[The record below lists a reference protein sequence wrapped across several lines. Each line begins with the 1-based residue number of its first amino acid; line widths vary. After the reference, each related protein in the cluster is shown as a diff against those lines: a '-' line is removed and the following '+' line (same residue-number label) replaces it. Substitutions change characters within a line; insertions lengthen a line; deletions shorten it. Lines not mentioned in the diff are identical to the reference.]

1 MSPLDLIPP
10 PYNLIAKIGLPI
22 LALVGAY
29 EVGSHNGT
37 SAENTRL
44 TAKYQPR
51 LQHATDVLNTSTAR
65 IQAARA
71 QALADDVTH
80 ARTIEQKQQEVTNNV
95 SASYQSQLADLRA
108 RYDRMRA
115 ASATAQTAGGGGG
128 ASHEPGIP
136 DSASRSDGATR
147 QDGLSEQD
155 AFIAT
160 AQALQLVK
168 LQDWIR
174 DQAAIDRTTQ

>member
-1 MSPLDLIPP
+1 MNPLDLIPA

-22 LALVGAY
+22 LALLGAY
-29 EVGSHNGT
+29 EVGHHNGT

-44 TAKYQPR
+44 TAKYDPV
-51 LQHATDVLNTSTAR
+51 LQHATDVMNLSGAR

-71 QALADDVTH
+71 QALADDVAH
-80 ARTIEQKQQEVTNNV
+80 ARTVEQKQQEVTNDV

-108 RYDRMRA
+108 RYERMRA
-115 ASATAQTAGGGGG
+115 ESATAQAAGGSGGT
-128 ASHEPGIP
+128 SNQPGIP
-136 DSASRSDGATR
+136 DSAGRSDGAPG
-147 QDGLSEQD
+147 QDGLSDQD

-168 LQDWIR
+168 LQDWVR
-174 DQAAIDRTTQ
+174 KQAAIVR